1 MYVVKN
7 SERALLVALIPLA
20 VVHAVLLAMALL
32 GAHALPSQATMP
44 PPDMIFIHYAGR
56 LAVDGA
62 LLFAGH
68 LALRQ
73 FNICSR
79 TAYALMGGAMAATS
93 YLLAMRNGLLMFAP
107 LAGSEITAGLLPTVA
122 GALAGFLYGQFAGL
136 MAVAVAPEAAAPA
149 TAAEIANAAAP
160 RCLRRSGACSHFDR
174 RRHDRGND
182 SSGTFGDAGVYVHGA
197 FRNGRT

>member
-32 GAHALPSQATMP
+32 GAYALPSQATMP
-44 PPDMIFIHYAGR
+44 PPDKILIHYAGR
-56 LAVDGA
+56 LALDGA
-62 LLFAGH
+62 LIFAGH

-73 FNICSR
+73 FNIFSR

-107 LAGSEITAGLLPTVA
+107 LAGSEITAGLLPTEA

-136 MAVAVAPEAAAPA
+136 MAVAVAPQAVAPA
-149 TAAEIANAAAP
+149 TAAAIAGRHSAA
-160 RCLRRSGACSHFDR
+160 CLRRSGARSHFDR
-174 RRHDRGND
+174 RRHHRGND
-182 SSGTFGDAGVYVHGA
+182 SSGAFGHTGVY
-197 FRNGRT
+197 